1 MLLTCDYVNHIL
13 ITRQQGMEIKMQKLL
28 SEFMSV
34 RANNWQYEFLEYEAE
49 LLMSQHSYSF
59 NQSKMR
65 GAVLGWVSS
74 IVEQYAIQI
83 DTLDGKIV
91 VSITD
96 RSMSIEWSEAD
107 KLLDV
112 IEAVKTEEGMI
123 KLWEMM
129 E

>member
-1 MLLTCDYVNHIL
+1 
-13 ITRQQGMEIKMQKLL
+13 MQKLL
-28 SEFMSV
+28 SEFFYQPQ
-34 RANNWQYEFLEYEAE
+34 NKWQTEFLEHEAE
-49 LLMSQHSYSF
+49 LLMHQHGYSF

-65 GAVLGWVSS
+65 GALLGWVSS

-83 DTLDGKIV
+83 DTLDGKIQ
-91 VSITD
+91 IHLAD
-96 RSMSIEWSEAD
+96 KSMSIEWSEAD

-129 E
+129 K

>member
-1 MLLTCDYVNHIL
+1 MERL
-13 ITRQQGMEIKMQKLL
+13 IKKFK
-28 SEFMSV
+28 SEAGAF
-34 RANNWQYEFLEYEAE
+34 WQDEYLEHEAE
-49 LLMSQHSYSF
+49 LLMHQHGYSF

-65 GAVLGWVSS
+65 GALLGWVSS

-83 DTLDGKIV
+83 DTLDGKIQ
-91 VSITD
+91 IQLAD
-96 RSMSIEWSEAD
+96 KSMSIEWSEAD

-123 KLWEMM
+123 KLWEGM

>member
-1 MLLTCDYVNHIL
+1 
-13 ITRQQGMEIKMQKLL
+13 MQKLL
-28 SEFMSV
+28 SEFMHV
-34 RANNWQYEFLEYEAE
+34 PANNWQYEFLEYEAE
-49 LLMSQHSYSF
+49 LLMNQHSYSF

-65 GAVLGWVSS
+65 GAVLGWISS

>member
-1 MLLTCDYVNHIL
+1 MERL
-13 ITRQQGMEIKMQKLL
+13 IKKFK
-28 SEFMSV
+28 SEADAV
-34 RANNWQYEFLEYEAE
+34 WQEVYLEHEAE
-49 LLMSQHSYSF
+49 ILMHQHGYSF

-74 IVEQYAIQI
+74 IVEQYGYQI
-83 DTLDGKIV
+83 DTLDGKIQ
-91 VSITD
+91 IQLAD
-96 RSMSIEWSEAD
+96 KSMSIEWSEAD

-123 KLWEMM
+123 KLWEGM